1 MEVAG
6 GTLSRTDPG
15 MHISRMGGGKGGRL
29 RWKRKRMEQTYAAD
43 DDK

>member
-6 GTLSRTDPG
+6 GILSRTDPG
-15 MHISRMGGGKGGRL
+15 MHISRMGGGGGRL
-29 RWKRKRMEQTYAAD
+29 RWKEKRMEQTYAAD